1 MPQKPKTKRRRLP
14 GVRLIEPGVYLIR
27 ATWTDESGKQREA
40 ERRVEALSAE
50 EAFVK
55 RNALRDE
62 AKRPRPSVPT
72 VRDYATSWLLE
83 KSPEI
88 RSSTARTYADIFDL
102 HVLPTLGDVP
112 IDEVTRNDLI
122 EWRNAQSGAPSTINS
137 RLRVVRQFFADAAAQ
152 RETVN
157 PAARIP
163 ALPTTQYDD
172 DDDNP
177 EGKVLSENE
186 LKSLLDAMRDVA
198 PGWWTMALFLAT
210 SATRW
215 CEASALKWEDIDLT
229 RGEVR
234 IRRSQVRG
242 IVGPPKTDG
251 SRRRL
256 PLLEPVVAALRAHR
270 QRLVR
275 EQHPGLQEGWVF
287 PSRKGGLMQ
296 PSSIRKPLQKA
307 ALAAGLARETDVG
320 VEGRV
325 PSAHWFRHSAN
336 SLLRRVAAGIVQRS
350 ITGHVTEAMSDHYDR
365 VTLDEKRS
373 ATADAFRWLGNSG
386 SCSGIVGSRDDEGR

>member
-1 MPQKPKTKRRRLP
+1 MPQSSKRRTRLP
-14 GVRLIEPGVYLIR
+14 GVRVIEPGVYLIR
-27 ATWTDESGKQREA
+27 ATWTDETGKQREV
-40 ERRVEALSAE
+40 ERRVAASSAE
-50 EAFVK
+50 EAFAMK
-55 RNALRDE
+55 TALKAE
-62 AKRPRPSVPT
+62 ATRPRPQVPT
-72 VRDYATSWLLE
+72 VRDCATSWLLG
-83 KSPEI
+83 KSREI
-88 RSSTARTYADIFDL
+88 RASTARTYADIFDL
-102 HVLPTLGDVP
+102 HVLPTFGDVP

-122 EWRNAQSGAPSTINS
+122 EWRNTQSDAPSTINS
-137 RLRVVRQFFADAAAQ
+137 RLRVVRQFFADVAAE
-152 RETVN
+152 REMAN

-163 ALPTTQYDD
+163 ALPTTRYDD
-172 DDDNP
+172 DEEDP
-177 EGKVLSENE
+177 EGKVLSADE
-186 LKSLLDAMRDVA
+186 LKHLLDAMRDVA
-198 PGWWTMALFLAT
+198 PSWWTMALFLAT
-210 SATRW
+210 TATRW
-215 CEASALKWEDIDLT
+215 CEASALKWEDVDLT

-256 PLLEPVVAALRAHR
+256 PLLEPVVVALRAHR
-270 QRLVR
+270 QTLVR
-275 EQHPGLQEGWVF
+275 EQHPGLQAGWVF
-287 PSRKGGLMQ
+287 PSRTGGLMQ

-307 ALAAGLARETDVG
+307 ALKAGLAREAHDG

-373 ATADAFRWLGNSG
+373 ATAEAFPWLGNSG
-386 SCSGIVGSRDDEGR
+386 SCSGIRGAGDDEGR